1 MAIAVI
7 PARYGSTRFAAKMLA
22 DRTGRP
28 LVQHVYEQAAR
39 ARRITRTIIATD
51 DPRIM
56 EAVTRFGGEAVMTSA
71 DHQSGTDRVAEVAAG
86 QHDTIV
92 LNVQG
97 DEPEMDPDNIDRL
110 VALLESDAG
119 CRIGTVAVPFPD
131 DRPDSGSGS
140 PADPNCVK
148 VVCDARGRALYFSR
162 ALIPFPRDT
171 AGRPPRV
178 GDWLLHLGIY
188 GFRRDTLLE
197 LARLKPS
204 RIEQVERLEQL
215 RWLENGY
222 SVSVAIGSRPSAG
235 IDTPDDY
242 EAFVNRWRAAGSK

>member
-1 MAIAVI
+1 MPVAVI

-22 DRTGRP
+22 DRTGKP
-28 LVQHVYEQAAR
+28 LVQHVYEQVAR
-39 ARRITRTIIATD
+39 ARRIGRTIIATD
-51 DPRIM
+51 DERIAT
-56 EAVTRFGGEAVMTSA
+56 AVKRFGGEVAMTRE
-71 DHQSGTDRVAEVAAG
+71 DHQSGTDRVAEVAARLS
-86 QHDTIV
+86 DDLV

-110 VALLESDAG
+110 VALLEGDAD

-131 DRPDSGSGS
+131 DRPGEGPGS

-148 VVCDARGRALYFSR
+148 VVLDRRGRALYFSR
-162 ALIPFPRDT
+162 AMIPFPRDT

-178 GDWLLHLGIY
+178 SDWLLHLGIY
-188 GFRRDTLLE
+188 GFRRATLLE
-197 LARLKPS
+197 LAGLTPS

-222 SVSVAIGSRPSAG
+222 AISVAVGSRPSAG
-235 IDTPDDY
+235 IDTPEDY
-242 EAFVNRWRAAGSK
+242 EAFVRRQTR